1 MSIKVA
7 IIGLGIMG
15 TRMLTH
21 MRLHEKFKPDYLWD
35 PNPKACE
42 NALKLDNQC
51 SIMKSAEEA
60 IENADLVYLACPPTV
75 RESYAMKVVE
85 MGKALFLEKPF
96 GINIQESKN
105 FIDKLKKFDVPI
117 AVNFTQAGG
126 APLSDLLESK
136 DKGEMGE
143 MLGAD
148 IIVTYSKW
156 PREWQKEADWL
167 RFKKEGGM
175 TREVI
180 SHFIFFIE
188 RVLGPL
194 KVKWAQTSYPSDTS
208 LCETDVLAKLETE
221 NGLPVNILAS
231 VGGVQPDR
239 QEFTI
244 KGSRQ
249 SRKIEE
255 FHKDSLS
262 TGNQFV
268 PLRDEEQDPRAVS
281 LRSQLDAL
289 FLKINNKPNS
299 LATIDEA
306 FRVQK
311 LVEEIL
317 SQN

>member
-1 MSIKVA
+1 
-7 IIGLGIMG
+7 
-15 TRMLTH
+15 
-21 MRLHEKFKPDYLWD
+21 
-35 PNPKACE
+35 
-42 NALKLDNQC
+42 
-51 SIMKSAEEA
+51 
-60 IENADLVYLACPPTV
+60 
-75 RESYAMKVVE
+75 
-85 MGKALFLEKPF
+85 
-96 GINIQESKN
+96 
-105 FIDKLKKFDVPI
+105 
-117 AVNFTQAGG
+117 
-126 APLSDLLESK
+126 
-136 DKGEMGE
+136 
-143 MLGAD
+143 
-148 IIVTYSKW
+148 
-156 PREWQKEADWL
+156 
-167 RFKKEGGM
+167 
-175 TREVI
+175 
-180 SHFIFFIE
+180 
-188 RVLGPL
+188 
-194 KVKWAQTSYPSDTS
+194 VKWAQTSYPSDTS

-317 SQN
+317 SKN

>member
-1 MSIKVA
+1 
-7 IIGLGIMG
+7 
-15 TRMLTH
+15 
-21 MRLHEKFKPDYLWD
+21 
-35 PNPKACE
+35 
-42 NALKLDNQC
+42 
-51 SIMKSAEEA
+51 
-60 IENADLVYLACPPTV
+60 
-75 RESYAMKVVE
+75 
-85 MGKALFLEKPF
+85 
-96 GINIQESKN
+96 
-105 FIDKLKKFDVPI
+105 
-117 AVNFTQAGG
+117 
-126 APLSDLLESK
+126 
-136 DKGEMGE
+136 
-143 MLGAD
+143 
-148 IIVTYSKW
+148 
-156 PREWQKEADWL
+156 
-167 RFKKEGGM
+167 
-175 TREVI
+175 
-180 SHFIFFIE
+180 
-188 RVLGPL
+188 
-194 KVKWAQTSYPSDTS
+194 VKWAHTSYPSDPL

-221 NGLPVNILAS
+221 SGLPVNILAS

-317 SQN
+317 SKN